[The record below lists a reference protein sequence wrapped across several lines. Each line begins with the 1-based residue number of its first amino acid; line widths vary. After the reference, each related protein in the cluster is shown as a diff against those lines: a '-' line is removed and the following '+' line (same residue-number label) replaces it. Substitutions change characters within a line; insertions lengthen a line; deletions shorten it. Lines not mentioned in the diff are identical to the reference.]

1 MQDWVILNYP
11 GLLLLYGIGIAVCV
25 LDLRRKISKGW
36 LTWLA
41 GAAVITAAALLVV
54 FGASLWEAAACLT
67 VFLLLIMGV
76 KE

>member
-1 MQDWVILNYP
+1 MQDWMILNVP
-11 GLLLLYGIGIAVCV
+11 GLLLLYGAGLAACV
-25 LDLRRKISKGW
+25 LDRRWKTSKGW

-41 GAAVITAAALLVV
+41 GAAVISSAALLVV

-67 VFLLLIMGV
+67 VFLLLIREV

>member
-11 GLLLLYGIGIAVCV
+11 GLLLLYGAGLAACV
-25 LDLRRKISKGW
+25 LDRRWKASKGW

>member
-11 GLLLLYGIGIAVCV
+11 GLLLLYGISLAACV
-25 LDLRRKISKGW
+25 LDRRWKASGGW
-36 LTWLA
+36 LTWIA